1 MINNINKLPETQFI
15 KLFANIFENSQS
27 IAGDLYKKKG
37 DGFNDFDDLTK
48 KMMDFFDN
56 TTKEQKLKIL
66 NSHPDLANK
75 TKVSSLTDDSK
86 KEQQNAG
93 LDSCTKEEFDKFKK
107 LNDLYKKKFN
117 FPFILAVKGKNKNEI
132 LDNFKKRI
140 SFNPTTEFD
149 EALKQVKQ
157 IASLRLKELNNKGF

>member
-1 MINNINKLPETQFI
+1 MINNINKLSEIQFI
-15 KLFANIFENSQS
+15 KLFANIFENSQF
-27 IAGDLYKKKG
+27 IAKALYEKKG
-37 DGFNDFDDLTK
+37 DGFDNFENLTK
-48 KMMDFFDN
+48 KMMDIFEN

-93 LDSCTKEEFDKFKK
+93 LDSCIKEEFDEFKK

-117 FPFILAVKGKNKNEI
+117 FPFILAVKKKNKNEI

-157 IASLRLKELNNKGF
+157 IASLRLKELNNKVF

>member
-1 MINNINKLPETQFI
+1 MINNINKLSEIQFI
-15 KLFANIFENSQS
+15 KLFANIFENSQF
-27 IAGDLYKKKG
+27 IAKALYEKKG
-37 DGFNDFDDLTK
+37 DGFDNFENLTK
-48 KMMDFFDN
+48 KMMDIFEN

-93 LDSCTKEEFDKFKK
+93 LDSCTKEEFDEFKK
-107 LNDLYKKKFN
+107 LNDLYKKKYN

-140 SFNPTTEFD
+140 SSSLEIEFV
-149 EALKQVKQ
+149 EATKQVKQ
-157 IASLRLKELNNKGF
+157 IANLRLKELNNKIF

>member
-37 DGFNDFDDLTK
+37 DGFNDFDDLTN
-48 KMMDFFDN
+48 KMMDIFDN

-93 LDSCTKEEFDKFKK
+93 LDSCTKEEFDEFKK

-140 SFNPTTEFD
+140 SFDPTTEFD
-149 EALKQVKQ
+149 QAIKQVKQ
-157 IASLRLKELNNKGF
+157 IASLRLKELNNKGL

>member
-1 MINNINKLPETQFI
+1 MINNINKLSEIQFI
-15 KLFANIFENSQS
+15 KIFANIFENSQF
-27 IAGDLYKKKG
+27 IAEALYKKKG
-37 DGFNDFDDLTK
+37 DGFNDFKDLIN
-48 KMMDFFDN
+48 KMMDIFEN
-56 TTKEQKLKIL
+56 TTKERKLKIL

-93 LDSCTKEEFDKFKK
+93 LDSCTKEEFDEFKK
-107 LNDLYKKKFN
+107 LNNLYKKKFN

-140 SFNPTTEFD
+140 SFSPTTEFD

-157 IASLRLKELNNKGF
+157 IASLRLKELNNKVF

>member
-1 MINNINKLPETQFI
+1 MINNINKLSEIQFI
-15 KLFANIFENSQS
+15 KLFANIFENSQF
-27 IAGDLYKKKG
+27 IAKALYEKKG
-37 DGFNDFDDLTK
+37 DGFDNFENLTK
-48 KMMDFFDN
+48 KMMDIFEN

-93 LDSCTKEEFDKFKK
+93 LDSCTKEEFDEFKK

-117 FPFILAVKGKNKNEI
+117 FPFILAVKEKNKNEI

-157 IASLRLKELNNKGF
+157 IASLRLKELNNKVF

>member
-1 MINNINKLPETQFI
+1 MINNINKLSETQFI

-48 KMMDFFDN
+48 KMMDIFDN

-93 LDSCTKEEFDKFKK
+93 LDSCTKEEFDEFKK

-117 FPFILAVKGKNKNEI
+117 FPFILAVKKKNKNEI

-140 SFNPTTEFD
+140 SNSLDEEFSNCLN
-149 EALKQVKQ
+149 EVKL
-157 IASLRLKELNNKGF
+157 IAKLRLKEIETNIE

>member
-1 MINNINKLPETQFI
+1 MINNINKLSEIQFI
-15 KLFANIFENSQS
+15 KIFANIFENSQF
-27 IAGDLYKKKG
+27 IAEALYKKKG
-37 DGFNDFDDLTK
+37 DGFNDFKDLIN
-48 KMMDFFDN
+48 KMMDIFES

-66 NSHPDLANK
+66 NAHPDLANK

-93 LDSCTKEEFDKFKK
+93 LDSCTKEEFDEFKK

-117 FPFILAVKGKNKNEI
+117 FPFILAVKKKNKNEI

-140 SFNPTTEFD
+140 SNSLDEEFSNCLN
-149 EALKQVKQ
+149 EVKL
-157 IASLRLKELNNKGF
+157 IAKLRLKEIETNIE

>member
-1 MINNINKLPETQFI
+1 MINNINKLPATQFI
-15 KLFANIFENSQS
+15 KLFANIFENSQF
-27 IAGDLYKKKG
+27 IAKALYEKKG
-37 DGFNDFDDLTK
+37 DGFNDFENLTK
-48 KMMDFFDN
+48 KMMDIFEN

-93 LDSCTKEEFDKFKK
+93 LDSCTKEEFDEFKK

-117 FPFILAVKGKNKNEI
+117 FPFILAVKEKNKNEI

-157 IASLRLKELNNKGF
+157 IASLRLKELNNKVF

>member
-1 MINNINKLPETQFI
+1 MINNINKLSEIQFI
-15 KLFANIFENSQS
+15 KLFANIFENSQF
-27 IAGDLYKKKG
+27 IAKALYEKKG
-37 DGFNDFDDLTK
+37 DGFDNFENLTK
-48 KMMDFFDN
+48 KMMDIFEN

-66 NSHPDLANK
+66 NAHPDLANK

-93 LDSCTKEEFDKFKK
+93 LDSCTKEEFDEFKK
-107 LNDLYKKKFN
+107 LNNLYKKKFN
-117 FPFILAVKGKNKNEI
+117 FPFILALKKKNKNEI

-140 SFNPTTEFD
+140 SFNATTEFD

-157 IASLRLKELNNKGF
+157 IASLRLKELNNKVF

>member
-15 KLFANIFENSQS
+15 KLFANIFENSQF
-27 IAGDLYKKKG
+27 IAVALYKKKG
-37 DGFNDFDDLTK
+37 DGFNDFKDLIN
-48 KMMDFFDN
+48 KMMDIFEN

-66 NSHPDLANK
+66 NAHPDLANK

-93 LDSCTKEEFDKFKK
+93 LDSCTKEEFDEFKK

-140 SFNPTTEFD
+140 SFDPTTEFD
-149 EALKQVKQ
+149 ETIKQVKQ
-157 IASLRLKELNNKGF
+157 IASLRLKELNNKGL

>member
-1 MINNINKLPETQFI
+1 MINNINKLSEIQFI
-15 KLFANIFENSQS
+15 KLFANIFENSQF
-27 IAGDLYKKKG
+27 IAEALYEKKG
-37 DGFNDFDDLTK
+37 DGFNDFENLTK
-48 KMMDFFDN
+48 KMMDIFEN

-66 NSHPDLANK
+66 NAHPDLANK

-93 LDSCTKEEFDKFKK
+93 LDSCTKEEFDEFKK

-117 FPFILAVKGKNKNEI
+117 FPFILAVKKKNKNEI

-157 IASLRLKELNNKGF
+157 IASLRLKELNNKVF

>member
-1 MINNINKLPETQFI
+1 MINNINKLSEIQFI
-15 KLFANIFENSQS
+15 KLFANIFENSQF
-27 IAGDLYKKKG
+27 IAKALYEKKG
-37 DGFNDFDDLTK
+37 DGFDNFENLTK
-48 KMMDFFDN
+48 KMMDIFEN

-66 NSHPDLANK
+66 NAHPDLANK

-93 LDSCTKEEFDKFKK
+93 LDSRTKEEFDEFKK
-107 LNDLYKKKFN
+107 LNNLYKKKFN
-117 FPFILAVKGKNKNEI
+117 FPFILAVKKKNKNEI

-157 IASLRLKELNNKGF
+157 IASLRLKELNNKVF